1 MQAHLLVDEASL
13 SKIRKLVRADLVKVG
28 ARPSVVFDCLVAL
41 TEACTDALN
50 RGPDQTGPPKITW
63 TIDRQRAEIC
73 VEAFSTPDSG
83 GQRNRASLRQ
93 ILEQEG
99 FGGLGDDVVES
110 LMDDVEVNDTDVS
123 HSVRMVKEL
132 R

>member
-28 ARPSVVFDCLVAL
+28 TRPSAVFDCLVAL

-50 RGPDQTGPPKITW
+50 RSPGQTSPPKITW
-63 TIDRQRAEIC
+63 VIDRNRAEIC
-73 VEAFSTPDSG
+73 VEAFSPEGSAG
-83 GQRNRASLRQ
+83 GRTHSSLRQ
-93 ILEQEG
+93 ILEDEG

-110 LMDDVEVNDTDVS
+110 LMDEVEVNDTDVA